1 MIVDLLLSLISFYV
15 SIMILVGL
23 YFSVHNNF
31 DNLFDWRVIGKLS
44 ILCILFMMFFVYT
57 IQYLKAF
64 FKWRKLITKPLENV
78 DEFIAKNN
86 FSVLTKKY
94 ELSYLLDKW
103 KNVCENIPYTKKYFI
118 DEYLNDLYIRDI
130 LDEIFTHCIVS
141 DEHKEALA
149 NCDKLFIKKTVKV
162 KKSLYEGGDEG
173 PIVHWYHYRIPKE
186 RIFDWYPKGLKIV
199 E

>member
-1 MIVDLLLSLISFYV
+1 MY
-15 SIMILVGL
+15 
-23 YFSVHNNF
+23 
-31 DNLFDWRVIGKLS
+31 
-44 ILCILFMMFFVYT
+44 
-57 IQYLKAF
+57 
-64 FKWRKLITKPLENV
+64 KWRNE
-78 DEFIAKNN
+78 
-86 FSVLTKKY
+86 
-94 ELSYLLDKW
+94 
-103 KNVCENIPYTKKYFI
+103 CENIPYTKKYFI